1 MSVVLDTNALVWAF
15 EGDKALGSRAAHS
28 IDQAVM
34 EGVAHVS
41 AISFWEL
48 ALKIR
53 KGKFGLVEPIVDWRA
68 SILRLGVRE
77 VPIDGVIGI
86 AANELANMHNDP
98 ADRLIVATALKLG
111 ASLATSDA
119 RLLAWKG
126 SLARLDAR
134 V

>member
-1 MSVVLDTNALVWAF
+1 MSIVLDTNALVWAF
-15 EGDKALGSRAAHS
+15 EGDTALGGRAARL
-28 IDQAVM
+28 IEQAVID
-34 EGVAHVS
+34 GIAHVS

-53 KGKFGLVEPIVDWRA
+53 RGKFGLVMTIADWRA
-68 SILRLGVRE
+68 HVLRFGIHE
-77 VPIDGVIGI
+77 ASIDGVIGI
-86 AANELANMHNDP
+86 AANELEDFPTDP
-98 ADRLIVATALKLG
+98 ADRIIVATALRLG

-126 SLARLDAR
+126 PLACIDAR

>member
-1 MSVVLDTNALVWAF
+1 MTVVLDTNALVWAF
-15 EGDKALGSRAAHS
+15 EGDKALGSQAARS
-28 IDQAVM
+28 IEQAVID
-34 EGVAHVS
+34 GIAHVS

-53 KGKFGLVEPIVDWRA
+53 KGKFGLAMPITDWRA
-68 SILRLGVRE
+68 HVLRLGIRE
-77 VPIDGVIGI
+77 VPIDGTIGI
-86 AANELANMHNDP
+86 AANELKDFHNDP
-98 ADRLIVATALKLG
+98 ADRLIVATTLRLS

-126 SLARLDAR
+126 PISCIDAR

>member
-1 MSVVLDTNALVWAF
+1 MTVVLDTNALVWAF
-15 EGDKALGSRAAHS
+15 EGDKALGGQAAHL
-28 IDQAVM
+28 IEQAVID
-34 EGVAHVS
+34 GIAHVS

-53 KGKFGLVEPIVDWRA
+53 KGKFGLATSITDWRA
-68 SILRLGVRE
+68 HVLRLGIRE
-77 VPIDGVIGI
+77 VPIDGTIGI
-86 AANELANMHNDP
+86 AANELKDFHSDP
-98 ADRLIVATALKLG
+98 ADRLIMATALRLG

-126 SLARLDAR
+126 PISCVDAR